1 MLLRLLSEQLLS
13 LKAKM
18 PVRDRP
24 GADRGEERQEHED
37 GAIVPQPVRLRI
49 PPPMS
54 PPEHHDEHTDDGDPV
69 PDDQERDPAVL
80 QSGGAP
86 GPRPGATPP
95 RAAPPRPP
103 RARGPDAGAPKR
115 AAPRPRPPPLPP

>member
-37 GAIVPQPVRLRI
+37 GAIVPQPVGLRI

-80 QSGGAP
+80 QSGG
-86 GPRPGATPP
+86 R
-95 RAAPPRPP
+95 PPRPP
-103 RARGPDAGAPKR
+103 RPQPAL
-115 AAPRPRPPPLPP
+115 PRPAP